1 MIEKLS
7 HDTQVQIFK
16 SETLETQLS
25 SLQLLLQDREG
36 ELHMKKLEISS
47 LTHQLSTFKDLQ
59 HEEKKKQDFYEEN
72 LSYLKATIEQQR
84 TDLNS
89 MKDRLTSTDAAIR
102 EAQYA
107 RDLT

>member
-16 SETLETQLS
+16 SETLETHLS

-59 HEEKKKQDFYEEN
+59 DEEKKKHDFYDEN
-72 LSYLKATIEQQR
+72 LSYLKATI
-84 TDLNS
+84 D
-89 MKDRLTSTDAAIR
+89 
-102 EAQYA
+102 
-107 RDLT
+107 